1 MKRLLLADLH
11 FTDNPLDD
19 YRWKVFDWIK
29 EIDEKYK
36 FDYLYILGD
45 LTERKDRHSAQLV
58 NRVVKEL
65 NNLWDECGIEVVLLK
80 GNHDFIDS
88 DTPFFGFLKN
98 NEHISYVCKVD
109 DNSHRNDDSE
119 LFLPYTATPDEDW
132 KDIDFSKYERI
143 YMHQSVIG
151 SIANNGM
158 EMKEG
163 LPRDHRIFK
172 ECKGRIYSGHIHKSQ
187 TIDIDGC
194 TFDYVGSPYPVYFG
208 DKGDWKGL
216 IMDSKGIVSTVLHPT
231 ITRHMIDIGDVKEL
245 KKYSLKSGDQCKVRL
260 KLHRTDNYMWTKYRD
275 EIKEYIEKKGVQMV
289 SLELIPDKVESVV
302 YSNNDSERVSGF
314 SDIELIEQFSIREK
328 LNDGFMEVAK
338 ELVGLIG

>member
-1 MKRLLLADLH
+1 MKTLLLADLH
-11 FTDNPLDD
+11 LTDNPLDE
-19 YRWKVFDWIK
+19 YRWGVFEWIK

-36 FDYLYILGD
+36 IDFLYILGD

-65 NNLWDECGIEVVLLK
+65 NNLWDECGIEVIIIK
-80 GNHDFIDS
+80 GNHDFVDS
-88 DTPFFGFLKN
+88 GTPFFGFLHGSG
-98 NEHISYVCKVD
+98 HISYVLNPEQGQD
-109 DNSHRNDDSE
+109 PSE

-172 ECKGRIYSGHIHKSQ
+172 ECKGHIYSGHIHKAQS
-187 TIDIDGC
+187 IELSSC

-208 DKGDWKGL
+208 DKGDWR
-216 IMDSKGIVSTVLHPT
+216 GIIIDGNGKTSTVPHLT
-231 ITRHMIDIGDVKEL
+231 ITRHMIDISDVKEL
-245 KKYSLKSGDQCKVRL
+245 KKYALKSGDQCKVRL
-260 KLHRTDNYMWTKYRD
+260 KLHRADYYMWAKYRD
-275 EIKEYIEKKGVQMV
+275 EIKEYIEKKGVQLV
-289 SLELIPDKVESVV
+289 SLELIPDRIESVV
-302 YSNNDSERVSGF
+302 YNNGGEKMSGF
-314 SDIELIEQFSIREK
+314 SDVELIEQFSVREK
-328 LNDGFMEVAK
+328 LTDGFMEVAK
-338 ELVGLIG
+338 ELVG